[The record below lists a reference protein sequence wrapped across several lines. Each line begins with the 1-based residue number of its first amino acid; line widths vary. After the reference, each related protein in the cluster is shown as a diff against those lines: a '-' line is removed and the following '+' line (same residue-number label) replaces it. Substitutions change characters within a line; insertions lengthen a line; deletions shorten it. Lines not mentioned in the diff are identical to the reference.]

1 MPVVLRPRKRAKREA
16 PLEQP
21 LEALKVA
28 LIAFLEEAT
37 RCSDAKEAAPM
48 IHRVVEALRGHPQ
61 APAVARSSANRQ
73 LGCCRHLSVALSNA
87 RAACEAVSALA
98 AAFEA
103 AEPLMRWTQTEW
115 YRKALG
121 DDYVRFYPPRSFPCA
136 SFADRGVSF
145 TQMDNYGYTNVLGW
159 KPAVWAHPSMLVA
172 FVLIGPGRHYPQH
185 HHEAEEACRR
195 ARLTMRPL

>member
-121 DDYVRFYPPRSFPCA
+121 DDY
-136 SFADRGVSF
+136 
-145 TQMDNYGYTNVLGW
+145 MDNYGYTNVLGW